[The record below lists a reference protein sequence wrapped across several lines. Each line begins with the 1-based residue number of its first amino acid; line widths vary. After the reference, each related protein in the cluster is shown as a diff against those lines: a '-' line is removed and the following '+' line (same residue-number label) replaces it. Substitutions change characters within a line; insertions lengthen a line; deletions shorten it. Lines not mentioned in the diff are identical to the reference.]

1 MINVNRNLSIGVS
14 LGGDNQ
20 GPNNVLLSISGSI
33 GPVIC
38 VSPEQARSLALE
50 LIDAVHKAE
59 VRLSLDK
66 SQATKK
72 PKAIKSRP
80 PAAAGNKILQLG

>member
-1 MINVNRNLSIGVS
+1 MIAVNRNLSIDVS
-14 LGGDNQ
+14 LAGDNQ
-20 GPNNVLLSISGSI
+20 GRNNVLLSLSGTT

-38 VSPEQARSLALE
+38 VSPEQARCLALE

-66 SQATKK
+66 SQATK
-72 PKAIKSRP
+72 SRP
-80 PAAAGNKILQLG
+80 AGAVKNNILQLG